1 MIEILIALIVF
12 MPFAGAAAAYVL
24 GNGNGS
30 GAESKRD
37 TAAVAVTAAEFVLS
51 ILLFAAGKDMQ
62 GFSLPVLF
70 TEGLVFTLS
79 GFRRTYCLV
88 TALMWF
94 GTTVFSMEY
103 FRHERRALN
112 RYFLY
117 VLMTLGA
124 TEGVMLSGSMMTSF
138 VFFEILSFT
147 SFTWVIHEENEGAVK
162 AGYTYLF
169 IAVIGGLILFM
180 GMALLYHAAGTLD
193 YDALSAVFRDHSIAE
208 TGEIYAAGVC
218 ILLGFGAKAGMFPL
232 HIWLPKAHPVAPSPG
247 SALLSGVLTKV
258 GIYGILMSVLSVFTA
273 SFRFGLTVMAAG
285 VITMFLG
292 ALLALFS
299 VNLKRTLAC
308 SSMSQIGFILTGL
321 SMYMLLMAAGEHHAA
336 YMTLAGSMLHMVN
349 HSMIK
354 LVLFMAAGVVVMNI
368 HVLTLNEIR
377 GFGVK
382 KNALKAAFLL
392 GALGISGVPFF
403 NGYISKTLIHEGIVE
418 AIEYSEGL
426 SARLPGLLHVVEWV
440 FLVSGGLTFAYMCK
454 LFICVFIQKNRD
466 LERQRAFDADHRGM
480 GLCSTLV
487 ICIPSLFM
495 IILGN
500 PAIIRALGSLM
511 SGDDA
516 VRGFAPFT
524 LGNLKGGFISLAI
537 GAAVYLVIVRK
548 IMMKDG
554 KYLDLWPAK
563 LDLEDLVYRPLLTR
577 ILPGIFGKLAAFIDA
592 LPGNTFFVKT
602 VPFILTLTGRTLVS
616 LPDTLIV
623 LLRKSIVRER
633 AVQRGNTEKVGRLRV
648 FARETYDAAAPL
660 VSNFSFALLMTCIG
674 IVVIFGAVIYLILT
688 RM

>member
-208 TGEIYAAGVC
+208 TG
-218 ILLGFGAKAGMFPL
+218 
-232 HIWLPKAHPVAPSPG
+232 
-247 SALLSGVLTKV
+247 
-258 GIYGILMSVLSVFTA
+258 
-273 SFRFGLTVMAAG
+273 
-285 VITMFLG
+285 
-292 ALLALFS
+292 
-299 VNLKRTLAC
+299 
-308 SSMSQIGFILTGL
+308 
-321 SMYMLLMAAGEHHAA
+321 
-336 YMTLAGSMLHMVN
+336 
-349 HSMIK
+349 
-354 LVLFMAAGVVVMNI
+354 
-368 HVLTLNEIR
+368 
-377 GFGVK
+377 
-382 KNALKAAFLL
+382 
-392 GALGISGVPFF
+392 
-403 NGYISKTLIHEGIVE
+403 
-418 AIEYSEGL
+418 
-426 SARLPGLLHVVEWV
+426 
-440 FLVSGGLTFAYMCK
+440 
-454 LFICVFIQKNRD
+454 
-466 LERQRAFDADHRGM
+466 
-480 GLCSTLV
+480 
-487 ICIPSLFM
+487 
-495 IILGN
+495 
-500 PAIIRALGSLM
+500 
-511 SGDDA
+511 
-516 VRGFAPFT
+516 
-524 LGNLKGGFISLAI
+524 
-537 GAAVYLVIVRK
+537 
-548 IMMKDG
+548 
-554 KYLDLWPAK
+554 
-563 LDLEDLVYRPLLTR
+563 
-577 ILPGIFGKLAAFIDA
+577 
-592 LPGNTFFVKT
+592 
-602 VPFILTLTGRTLVS
+602 
-616 LPDTLIV
+616 
-623 LLRKSIVRER
+623 
-633 AVQRGNTEKVGRLRV
+633 
-648 FARETYDAAAPL
+648 
-660 VSNFSFALLMTCIG
+660 
-674 IVVIFGAVIYLILT
+674 
-688 RM
+688 